1 MRKYGTPSPDRLQI
15 FLPMTAFLME
25 GNKMVSTLDVL
36 GRIILHIALPK
47 AALLS
52 ACMEFEMGR

>member
-1 MRKYGTPSPDRLQI
+1 
-15 FLPMTAFLME
+15 MTAFLME
-25 GNKMVSTLDVL
+25 GNKMVPALDVL

-52 ACMEFEMGR
+52 AHMEFEMGR